1 MHIQRRRRTERHVS
15 VIATTAALRESYTTT
30 DVTSRLRSNPSMR
43 ESVVVSVDIDFRFA
57 RDLVPKTEASLGQLW
72 AQSGPRSVSLYE
84 AVSITA
90 ENSLA
95 RIAWYG

>member
-1 MHIQRRRRTERHVS
+1 MDPVGVLSGAERGLTE
-15 VIATTAALRESYTTT
+15 
-30 DVTSRLRSNPSMR
+30 D
-43 ESVVVSVDIDFRFA
+43 
-57 RDLVPKTEASLGQLW
+57 DLLLSVPKTEASLGQLW
-72 AQSGPRSVSLYE
+72 VRSEPRSVLLYE